1 MSHLPPPS
9 IRNVLS
15 VPTQD
20 RIDFRAAC
28 FCHKDIIDIGFVC
41 SVCLSSQSVSQL
53 LACISSR
60 PTPYAAVFCKP
71 VPVCTT
77 CRWVKIFPIMVQPLT
92 FVRSKLS
99 TKFPMKTL
107 QRLNASRP
115 PPSLA
120 PVNGSGSASANG
132 SGTGTPR
139 STGTPMATSLR

>member
-41 SVCLSSQSVSQL
+41 SVCLSSQSDFQS
-53 LACISSR
+53 LACISLR
-60 PTPYAAVFCKP
+60 HLAVQFSVNRFQCAQL
-71 VPVCTT
+71 VGESHIHVA
-77 CRWVKIFPIMVQPLT
+77 MVLSAIPLQ
-92 FVRSKLS
+92 LCS

-115 PPSLA
+115 PQTLT
-120 PVNGSGSASANG
+120 PVNGSPVANG
-132 SGTGTPR
+132 SAIGTPR
-139 STGTPMATSLR
+139 SAGTTMAASLR

>member
-41 SVCLSSQSVSQL
+41 SVCLSSQSDFRS
-53 LACISSR
+53 LACISLR
-60 PTPYAAVFCKP
+60 HLAVQFFVNQFRCAQLVGKSYIH
-71 VPVCTT
+71 VV
-77 CRWVKIFPIMVQPLT
+77 MVLSATLLQLC
-92 FVRSKLS
+92 S

-115 PPSLA
+115 QTLT
-120 PVNGSGSASANG
+120 PVNGSTVANG
-132 SGTGTPR
+132 SAIGTPR
-139 STGTPMATSLR
+139 PAGTPMAASLR